1 MGAGWFSNRP
11 ALIGTTIL
19 RQGGMR
25 MQSTTMT
32 TGSELYFSIHGIGL
46 RYRTNSSTLRS
57 PATGL
62 LEYFGRDRLEE
73 SASLT
78 ITFEAVNRRADIP
91 MSVPHSAETIF
102 EKCGVAAGDRLRE
115 TWHCTMQRHDHRL
128 IADFHDQGWI
138 AVDPTVG
145 TAEGYVIRPE
155 AMHPDI
161 LESYVHF
168 MLAELLRYQGL
179 YSLHAT
185 ALERQGRGL
194 LIPGYSGRGKTTT
207 FLSLLR
213 SGYRYLSDDHPF
225 VTDRDGRLEVLAMP
239 LKVDVTDHTISFFP
253 ELRHA
258 PAGILHVGPQKRFF
272 QVEEVYPSGI
282 GSSCEPA
289 VILFPHVVDA
299 PRSTLEPLPRSR
311 VLEELLPQGLFAY
324 DRDIAARQFRVLS
337 KLAQQVRCY
346 RLYFGRDVL
355 ALPELIT
362 PLLER

>member
-1 MGAGWFSNRP
+1 
-11 ALIGTTIL
+11 
-19 RQGGMR
+19 MR
-25 MQSTTMT
+25 STTTT
-32 TGSELYFSIHGIGL
+32 TGSELFFSIHGIGL
-46 RYRTNSSTLRS
+46 RYRTNASTLVP

-62 LEYFGRDRLEE
+62 LDYFGSDRLEKP
-73 SASLT
+73 ASLT
-78 ITFEAVNRRADIP
+78 ITFEAVDRRADIP
-91 MSVPHSAETIF
+91 ISVPPSAETIF
-102 EKCGVAAGDRLRE
+102 EKCGLAAGDRLRE
-115 TWHCTMQRHDHRL
+115 TWHCTMQRHDGRL
-128 IADFHDQGWI
+128 IADFHEQGLV
-138 AVDPTVG
+138 ALDPAVG
-145 TAEGYVIRPE
+145 TAEGYVVRPE

-168 MLAELLRYQGL
+168 MLAELLRHQGL

-194 LIPGYSGRGKTTT
+194 LIPGYSGRGKTTS

-213 SGYRYLSDDHPF
+213 AGYRYLSDDHPF
-225 VTDRDGRLEVLAMP
+225 VADRGGRLEVLAMP

-253 ELRHA
+253 ELRNA
-258 PAGILHVGPQKRFF
+258 PAGILHAGPQKRFF
-272 QVEEVYPSGI
+272 QVEEVYPTAI

-289 VILFPHVVDA
+289 VILFPYVVDV
-299 PRSTLEPLPRSR
+299 PHSTLEPLPRSR

-324 DRDIAARQFRVLS
+324 DRDMAARQFQVLS

-362 PLLER
+362 PLLEQ